1 MNRISLIFLPVL
13 LLSCRV
19 GDLKN
24 PTMES
29 TNPFIQRI
37 HAEPRHLKHYEP
49 ITGDDAE
56 KYPLRGQNFKFTRP
70 EKFAFIDLPV
80 EFIAMEVDDQQQVK
94 SMLLYLDQHETILET
109 LTTAYG
115 SPSISMNMEGK
126 VEYTSGGSQQETY
139 TSQTWVLD
147 GHRLTLTILPVK
159 TKELDTALKA
169 QLFME

>member
-19 GDLKN
+19 ADLKH

-49 ITGDDAE
+49 ITGEDAE
-56 KYPLRGQNFKFTRP
+56 KYRLRGQNFKFTQP
-70 EKFAFIDLPV
+70 EKFAFIDMPV
-80 EFIAMEVDDQQQVK
+80 EFIAMEVDEQQHVK
-94 SMLLYLDQHETILET
+94 SMLLYLHQHETMRET

-115 SPSISMNMEGK
+115 KPAITMNMEGQ
-126 VEYTSGGSQQETY
+126 VDYVSGGSQQETY
-139 TSQTWVLD
+139 ASHTWTLD
-147 GHRLTLTILPVK
+147 GHRLTLTVLPLK
-159 TKELDTALKA
+159 TQGTDTSLKA
-169 QLFME
+169 QLFIE